1 VGPLALL
8 PPHVPAA
15 APPGTLA
22 GWMLCGVVSEPA
34 REILRAAGFSRAPP
48 AWFQANDVEVR
59 P

>member
-1 VGPLALL
+1 LALL

-48 AWFQANDVEVR
+48 AWFQVNDVEVR